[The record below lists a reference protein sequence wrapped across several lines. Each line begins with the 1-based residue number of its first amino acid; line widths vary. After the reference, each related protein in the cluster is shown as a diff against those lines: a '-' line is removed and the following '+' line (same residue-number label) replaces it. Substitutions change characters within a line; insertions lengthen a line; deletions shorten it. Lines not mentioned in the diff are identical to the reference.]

1 MAIENKQFRDRL
13 RDNILTGEFNDILI
27 KKGLLPESKRDCP
40 LVNQDI
46 IDIIKKQTGKDKG
59 SKQSVTDWLGNSIPK
74 LDVIIALADAC
85 GVTVD
90 WLLGRASAKSI
101 EEEQGYKPFEDLGFS
116 IEAYQ
121 ALIKLDNR
129 HRTSVDYPY
138 IINKEM
144 DALNLILEDCTVE
157 DDTISFNTLKMLGD
171 YFDLLFSPFYKYDK
185 HFIDTMERNANNE
198 VDNKH
203 LIQQLRAN
211 AKLSSAE
218 EMDTELF
225 YNLRYALRKV
235 KMKSLKKWIDA
246 TERGEKTL
254 LENND
259 RNEESLKYSG
269 KQWLKELYNLYLD
282 NL

>member
-1 MAIENKQFRDRL
+1 
-13 RDNILTGEFNDILI
+13 
-27 KKGLLPESKRDCP
+27 
-40 LVNQDI
+40 
-46 IDIIKKQTGKDKG
+46 
-59 SKQSVTDWLGNSIPK
+59 
-74 LDVIIALADAC
+74 
-85 GVTVD
+85 
-90 WLLGRASAKSI
+90 
-101 EEEQGYKPFEDLGFS
+101 
-116 IEAYQ
+116 
-121 ALIKLDNR
+121 
-129 HRTSVDYPY
+129 
-138 IINKEM
+138 
-144 DALNLILEDCTVE
+144 
-157 DDTISFNTLKMLGD
+157 MLGD

-269 KQWLKELYNLYLD
+269 KQWLKELYKVAVPEEMWVDGSFATSKINPNDIDVVVFLNYKNFSSELNGFLSQIGRENYCD
-282 NL
+282 TYYAIEPNDELGEENGFVINHRNYWRGQFGFDRQDLPKGMIRFNKEELNRIKEVINNV